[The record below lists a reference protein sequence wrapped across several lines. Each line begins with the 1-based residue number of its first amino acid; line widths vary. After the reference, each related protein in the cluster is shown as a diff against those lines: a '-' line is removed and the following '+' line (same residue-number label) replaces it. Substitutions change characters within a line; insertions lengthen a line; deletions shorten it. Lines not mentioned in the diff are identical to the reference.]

1 MLKRIIIVVLT
12 ALWCTSLTAAELS
25 VIVHPANNA
34 SLDEAEIARIFT
46 GRSGTFADGR
56 TAVPVNLSEKVVTR
70 ASFDEKVLGRSS
82 SQVKAYWS
90 KLLFTGKG
98 TPPKEV
104 DTDQEVIELVKSNP
118 NIIGYIATENV
129 TDDVK
134 PVLQF

>member
-1 MLKRIIIVVLT
+1 MFKRIILT
-12 ALWCTSLTAAELS
+12 LVIALWCSNLIAAELS
-25 VIVHPANNA
+25 VIVHPANSA

-46 GRSGTFADGR
+46 GRSGVFADGR
-56 TAVPVNLSEKVVTR
+56 TAVPVNLSDKVASR
-70 ASFDEKVLGRSS
+70 AIFDEKVLGRSS

-104 DTDQEVIELVKSNP
+104 DSDQEVIELVKNNP

-129 TDDVK
+129 TGDVK
-134 PVLQF
+134 TVLKF